1 MLDFQSNS
9 DLPEIES
16 EEFLWGSESPQW
28 VFQTL
33 LWILSQ
39 RQLQKKFFRFCIA
52 QIWCRSIFQS
62 QFECLRSDPYG
73 LHGHLVPPMSAQKR
87 RIRTFCKVFEAPRF
101 KLSSALRI
109 SAVRYTSEVVGTFS
123 ENRVHL
129 DILVSIRMAEIRP
142 PGTSL
147 ALWNRMYRPQSVD
160 LLFSH

>member
-28 VFQTL
+28 VPQTL

-39 RQLQKKFFRFCIA
+39 RQLQKKFFRFRIA
-52 QIWCRSIFQS
+52 QIWSRSIFRS

-73 LHGHLVPPMSAQKR
+73 LHCHLVPPMSAQKR
-87 RIRTFCKVFEAPRF
+87 RICTFCKVFEAPGS
-101 KLSSALRI
+101 KLPNALRI
-109 SAVRYTSEVVGTFS
+109 SAVRHTSEVVGTFS

-142 PGTSL
+142 PGASL
-147 ALWNRMYRPQSVD
+147 ALRNRVYRPQSVD
-160 LLFSH
+160 LHFSH